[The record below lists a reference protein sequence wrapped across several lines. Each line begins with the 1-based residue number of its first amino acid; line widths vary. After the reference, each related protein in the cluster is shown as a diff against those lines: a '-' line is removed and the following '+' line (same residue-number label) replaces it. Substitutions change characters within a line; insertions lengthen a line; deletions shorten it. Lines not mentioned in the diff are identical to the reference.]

1 MSSRSFAH
9 ASPARKA
16 MALIVAV
23 GLALGGCST
32 GADATVNGG
41 TFQFTSP
48 GGKTEFSYPAAERG
62 AVGELSG
69 PQVGDSTAVALSSF
83 RGKVVVLNAWGAWC
97 PECRAETDSLIVA
110 AQLLQPL
117 GARFLG
123 LDVRD
128 PHGDGAAYQNQQK
141 IPYPSIED
149 PSMRTLLSLRG
160 FPTGS
165 IPATIALDQHHR
177 VAHIWLGPVSDS
189 QLVPVVKELLAE
201 S

>member
-1 MSSRSFAH
+1 MLGRSRQTPYPDTQVVPTDDETPSIHHGIRALLPLIRRPVSIRAVSSRSFAH

-48 GGKTEFSYPAAERG
+48 GDKTEFFYPAAERG

-97 PECRAETDSLIVA
+97 PECRAETT
-110 AQLLQPL
+110 
-117 GARFLG
+117 R
-123 LDVRD
+123 
-128 PHGDGAAYQNQQK
+128 
-141 IPYPSIED
+141 
-149 PSMRTLLSLRG
+149 
-160 FPTGS
+160 
-165 IPATIALDQHHR
+165 
-177 VAHIWLGPVSDS
+177 
-189 QLVPVVKELLAE
+189 
-201 S
+201 

>member
-1 MSSRSFAH
+1 
-9 ASPARKA
+9 

-97 PECRAETDSLIVA
+97 PECRAETT
-110 AQLLQPL
+110 
-117 GARFLG
+117 R
-123 LDVRD
+123 
-128 PHGDGAAYQNQQK
+128 
-141 IPYPSIED
+141 
-149 PSMRTLLSLRG
+149 
-160 FPTGS
+160 
-165 IPATIALDQHHR
+165 
-177 VAHIWLGPVSDS
+177 
-189 QLVPVVKELLAE
+189 
-201 S
+201 